1 MSAQEES
8 PEVPVA
14 AVAAEVV
21 SDTDGTVEVESDS
34 PVLMDGWCEKKG
46 RFGFF
51 HPRHYTLAADGKVLA
66 AKDDTSTE
74 KKHMFDLKEDTTF
87 EPTRE
92 THLVIKG
99 HNDRKDIPVEITLRF
114 KESEDRD
121 KWVEAFEK
129 YFQKEEEEESDS
141 TEIGP
146 MQEVGR
152 TCDENMEQ
160 LCRIS

>member
-1 MSAQEES
+1 MTQ
-8 PEVPVA
+8 
-14 AVAAEVV
+14 
-21 SDTDGTVEVESDS
+21 
-34 PVLMDGWCEKKG
+34 DGWCEKKG

-99 HNDRKDIPVEITLRF
+99 HNDRK
-114 KESEDRD
+114 ESVNEFSYSC
-121 KWVEAFEK
+121 KNVYPYQILPANFIMIL
-129 YFQKEEEEESDS
+129 F
-141 TEIGP
+141 
-146 MQEVGR
+146 
-152 TCDENMEQ
+152 
-160 LCRIS
+160 